1 MQAADRF
8 RRSMI
13 GRDFGK
19 GRVII
24 LELGITQG
32 CSNGNYC
39 PSANFNREQ
48 MAVFVAR
55 DFLGID

>member
-1 MQAADRF
+1 
-8 RRSMI
+8 MI